1 MGDKSFSLR
10 ILQGDAQRDLGEQG
24 AELAGPE
31 VEYVQ
36 GVVPVDPY
44 AQHADGQQVLGGELI
59 GSFGPVSASAK
70 PLKVCARVLCPSRPV
85 GTEIRLNQLGSEAGT
100 RQSCSCGLKQL

>member
-1 MGDKSFSLR
+1 M
-10 ILQGDAQRDLGEQG
+10 
-24 AELAGPE
+24 
-31 VEYVQ
+31 Q

-70 PLKVCARVLCPSRPV
+70 PLKVCARVLRPSRAV
-85 GTEIRLNQLGSEAGT
+85 GTEIRLNQPGSEVFVAKLIWDVDTHDFFRSWTKAASTPQIAYGQAILGRKCPT
-100 RQSCSCGLKQL
+100 GMIL